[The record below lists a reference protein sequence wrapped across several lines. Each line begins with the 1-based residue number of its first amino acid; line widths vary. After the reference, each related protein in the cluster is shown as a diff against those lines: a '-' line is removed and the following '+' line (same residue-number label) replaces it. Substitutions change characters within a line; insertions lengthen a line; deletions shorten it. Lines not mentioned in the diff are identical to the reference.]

1 MTEEWSRKFY
11 GRKQGHKLH
20 SHPAF
25 LVDTL
30 LPKLAISLDQA
41 KAFDIFPDLRD
52 DQMTTLE
59 IGFGGG
65 EHLAHRA
72 SEARDHAF
80 LGCEV
85 FLNGVA
91 ELLGAVENENIE
103 NIKIHH
109 GDARDLLEVL
119 PEASFDQIYLLYP
132 DPWPK
137 KRHNKRRFISQENLD
152 SLHRVL
158 KLGGNFMFASDI
170 ADYINWTLAHI
181 KTHGGFEWS
190 ANRAED
196 WIKAP
201 KTWPGTRYE
210 QKAIAA
216 GRTPTYL
223 SFLRR

>member
-1 MTEEWSRKFY
+1 MVEAGSRKFY

-25 LVDTL
+25 LVDSL

-41 KAFDIFPDLRD
+41 AASDIFPDL
-52 DQMTTLE
+52 QKNQITTLE

-72 SEARDHAF
+72 VEAPDQAF

-91 ELLGAVENENIE
+91 KLLGAIEKNRLE
-103 NIKIHH
+103 NIKIYH
-109 GDARDLLEVL
+109 GDVRDLLEVL
-119 PEASFDQIYLLYP
+119 PDASFDQIFLLYP

-158 KLGGNFMFASDI
+158 KPDGKFLFASDI
-170 ADYINWTLAHI
+170 ADYVNWTLAHI
-181 KTHGGFEWS
+181 RSHGGFAWS
-190 ANRAED
+190 ADRAKD
-196 WIKAP
+196 WTEP
-201 KTWPGTRYE
+201 PPTWPGTRYE

-216 GRTPTYL
+216 GRIPTYL
-223 SFLRR
+223 SFTRR